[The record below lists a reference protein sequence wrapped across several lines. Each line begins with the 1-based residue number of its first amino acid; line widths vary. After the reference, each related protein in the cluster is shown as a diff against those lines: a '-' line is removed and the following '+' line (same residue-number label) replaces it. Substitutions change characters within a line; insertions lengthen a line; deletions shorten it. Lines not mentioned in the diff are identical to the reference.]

1 MRGTAADRS
10 PVRPPTLA
18 DTPTHPFEELYRSEA
33 LNMVRLAFLM
43 VGSQQHAEE
52 IAQDAFAQVLERW
65 ERIERPGAYLRTC
78 VVNGCRTVHRRRL
91 LDRRAEAADRRPH
104 AVLETNHLSDALGSL
119 PARQR
124 SAIVLRYYG
133 DHSEEE
139 IAEVLGVRPGTV
151 KSLLHRG
158 LAQLRKVIDQ

>member
-10 PVRPPTLA
+10 PIRAPSLA
-18 DTPTHPFEELYRSEA
+18 TSPTHPFEELYRSEA

-43 VGSQQHAEE
+43 VGSQQFAEE
-52 IAQDAFAQVLERW
+52 IAQDAFAQVFERW
-65 ERIERPGAYLRTC
+65 DRIERPAAYLRTC
-78 VVNGCRTVHRRRL
+78 VVNGCRTAHRRRL
-91 LDRRAEAADRRPH
+91 LNRRAEAADRRPH
-104 AVLETNHLSDALGSL
+104 VVLETNHLGDALGSL

-124 SAIVLRYYG
+124 SVIVLRYFG

-139 IAEVLGVRPGTV
+139 IAEVLGVRRGTV